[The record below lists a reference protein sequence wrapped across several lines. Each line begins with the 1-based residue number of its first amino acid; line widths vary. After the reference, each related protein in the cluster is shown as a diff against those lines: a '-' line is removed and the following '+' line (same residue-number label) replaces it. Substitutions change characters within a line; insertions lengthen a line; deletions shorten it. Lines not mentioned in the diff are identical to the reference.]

1 VLQSSKILYSASE
14 GVYMMNQ
21 KKIGQFI
28 KELRKSKEITQEQ
41 LAETLNVSGRT
52 VSRWETGNNLPD
64 ISLLVEIADFF
75 DVDVRELI
83 EGERKSEMMEE
94 QVREVADKM
103 ADYADAEKGKLLR
116 KIQIVGFIGVILSII
131 SIIWQ
136 RRSLNIDP
144 AYNFAVKG
152 TMYLSFAV
160 LVMMAIITLYVT
172 GILNRIIRHRVL
184 YLIIKITT
192 IAGLVWGGFCTFIL
206 PTLVILLMAFHSEA
220 QKPVVYTDISN
231 YNSYMSFSCNEGEFS
246 EKWGMNEEIWPEKIT
261 SDMDVT
267 DFKMVYYNPWNAQY
281 LGYLAVDYSA
291 SEYSKEVERLRDIQS
306 TPYIGYFCVE
316 EEKTM
321 ELLAIN
327 ADPTWGLVYALTDGH
342 GKIIYAEQIFAAYYM
357 DLDYENYIP
366 AEYLLD
372 GFNAAKD
379 NGYRAEK
386 MNR

>member
-1 VLQSSKILYSASE
+1 
-14 GVYMMNQ
+14 MMNQ

-83 EGERKSEMMEE
+83 EGERKSKMMEE

-136 RRSLNIDP
+136 RRNLDIDP

-160 LVMMAIITLYVT
+160 LVIMAIITLYVT

-192 IAGLVWGGFCTFIL
+192 IAGLVWGAFCTFIL
-206 PTLVILLMAFHSEA
+206 PPLVILLMAFHSNA

-246 EKWGMNEEIWPEKIT
+246 DKWGMNEEIWPEKIT

-366 AEYLLD
+366 TEYLLD